1 MTSPSITPFAPQQ
14 RYIRGLYS
22 GGTFCY
28 EASLLLKKKLG
39 QINSNTPVELVD
51 RLSDV
56 WTSQMHTVVD
66 LGDDRFTRGR
76 PHPMIDHRLRNER
89 LIMEASDPEVAVILL
104 DVVLGYGSHPDPAA
118 EMAPVIQKARDLATK
133 AGRHLV
139 IVGFVC
145 GTAADPQN
153 LSRQETVLREV
164 GVTLAES
171 NAQAVHMASSVVLEA
186 GIVGGRL

>member
-1 MTSPSITPFAPQQ
+1 MTSPSITPLAPQQ

-28 EASLLLKKKLG
+28 EASLLLKKELG
-39 QINSNTPVELVD
+39 QINSNTPVEPED

-56 WTSQMHTVVD
+56 WTSRKHMVID
-66 LGDDRFTRGR
+66 LGDDLFTRGR

-89 LIMEASDPEVAVILL
+89 LIKEASDPEVAVILL

-118 EMAPVIQKARDLATK
+118 EMVPVIQKARDLASK
-133 AGRHLV
+133 AGRHLA

-153 LSRQETVLREV
+153 LSKQETAFREV

-171 NAQAVHMASSVVLEA
+171 NAQAVRMATSVVQKPDV
-186 GIVGGRL
+186 VGGRL